1 MDVCGCDRNRPR
13 GGGNRGGDAAAVGGV
28 CDRRGGGGGD
38 AGGVGRC
45 VTVVGKLTDGG
56 EVDAMVGT
64 VAMVDRGETNPA
76 GVGVETSAGRA
87 GVVGE
92 LTGIPRCYMMYC
104 SDDSRS
110 TLSTY
115 VDRAAS

>member
-1 MDVCGCDRNRPR
+1 MD
-13 GGGNRGGDAAAVGGV
+13 A
-28 CDRRGGGGGD
+28 
-38 AGGVGRC
+38 
-45 VTVVGKLTDGG
+45 T
-56 EVDAMVGT
+56 VGT
-64 VAMVDRGETNPA
+64 VAMVNPSGTKPA

>member
-1 MDVCGCDRNRPR
+1 
-13 GGGNRGGDAAAVGGV
+13 
-28 CDRRGGGGGD
+28 
-38 AGGVGRC
+38 
-45 VTVVGKLTDGG
+45 
-56 EVDAMVGT
+56 MVNPSGT
-64 VAMVDRGETNPA
+64 KPA